1 MNIRQNTGKTAHCRS
16 HDWGRADLGPTS
28 PMSRPGRPCPTDCA
42 RGKSG
47 NRGNSGLGAS
57 AVVVIAFGLLA
68 GCGGSQKPEAETAA
82 TAAQKDSNGLSG
94 ETKMSGGDQLI
105 PKVAKRDISDDDRAD
120 FQKVMARYQ
129 AARKEG
135 KVADQCDNL
144 ASAFGR
150 VADSSPNL
158 VEARFDQGAVLQE
171 CGQEDDAVRIWE
183 KMPKYG
189 PAITNLGYV
198 AWRKGDTG
206 RAESLFNRAVEVDPL
221 HTIEARNNI
230 AQLLRD
236 RARRA
241 SSESEKKGYIGQA
254 VTHLRTVLALD
265 SNNLQAFATLAFIY
279 YDLNMLEM
287 AKLVGNQAVKKG
299 EEIATGKF
307 DEEKTEDKASGDKGK
322 KGKKTKR
329 EKAESGDEEDG
340 KLTKEVNV
348 AGEGTGYT
356 PLMKENLALVFNTL
370 GLVDL
375 KRKKISPAI
384 SQFRK
389 AVEMN
394 PKLAEAR
401 LNLAALSLNNR
412 DYKTAEE
419 NFRAVLTMQPK
430 NYEAVIGLG
439 VALRGNKK
447 IDDAEAQY
455 NAAQK
460 LDSSNPA
467 SYFNLGL
474 LYQEYKTGDKP
485 VLQKAQEYY
494 RQFLAKASGNTSD
507 GLRRDAEKRIKDIDE
522 IYVALAEAA
531 KMQAE
536 AEEMQRKAEEQ
547 QKKMEEEMKKM
558 EPAEAKANAAA
569 AGSKDGPAADPNGA
583 PPAGAKEAPAGAS
596 GTQPPPANGGGA
608 APAGPG
614 DGKPADGASLDSGK
628 PKKKKKK

>member
-1 MNIRQNTGKTAHCRS
+1 MNSWNSRNSRHDLNLGRNGLALVTVLTGC
-16 HDWGRADLGPTS
+16 
-28 PMSRPGRPCPTDCA
+28 
-42 RGKSG
+42 
-47 NRGNSGLGAS
+47 
-57 AVVVIAFGLLA
+57 GLLA
-68 GCGGSQKPEAETAA
+68 GCGGQQMPAAESAGTEGGKEEG
-82 TAAQKDSNGLSG
+82 TGLSG
-94 ETKMSGGDQLI
+94 KTKLTGGEQLV
-105 PKVAKRDISDDDRAD
+105 PKVAKRDISDEDRAD
-120 FQKVMARYQ
+120 FEKVMVRYQ
-129 AARKEG
+129 AARKGG
-135 KVADQCDNL
+135 KLDDQCESL
-144 ASAFGR
+144 SSAFAK

-158 VEARFDQGAVLQE
+158 VEARFNQGAVLQE
-171 CGQEDDAVRIWE
+171 CGQEDNAVRIWE
-183 KMPKYG
+183 RMPKYG

-206 RAESLFNRAVEVDPL
+206 RAESMFNRAVEVDPL

-241 SSESEKKGYIGQA
+241 SSDSEKKGYIGQA

-279 YDLNMLEM
+279 YDMNMLEM
-287 AKLVGNQAVKKG
+287 AKLVGNQAIKKG

-307 DEEKTEDKASGDKGK
+307 DEEKTEEKGGGDKGSGEKSGGK
-322 KGKKTKR
+322 KGKKAKR
-329 EKAESGDEEDG
+329 ADSDDADG
-340 KLTKEVNV
+340 KLAKEVNV

-356 PLMKENLALVFNTL
+356 PQMKENLALVFNTL
-370 GLVDL
+370 GLVEL

-389 AVEMN
+389 SVEMN
-394 PKLAEAR
+394 PKLPEAR

-419 NFRAVLTMQPK
+419 NFRAVLGMQPK
-430 NYEAVIGLG
+430 NYEAAIGLG

-447 IDDAEAQY
+447 IDEAEAQY

-474 LYQEYKTGDKP
+474 LYQEYKSGEKP
-485 VLQKAQEYY
+485 MLQKAQEYY
-494 RQFLAKASGNTSD
+494 RQFLSKVGGNTPDS
-507 GLRRDAEKRIKDIDE
+507 LRREAEKRIKDIDE

-547 QKKMEEEMKKM
+547 QKKMEEEMKKQD
-558 EPAEAKANAAA
+558 AADAKAKADEAAA
-569 AGSKDGPAADPNGA
+569 AKDTAARRPQGWGRRRYKRRPGCPRVA
-583 PPAGAKEAPAGAS
+583 PSRPGEWLRAGRRWRRTGRRRAGRVEGKSEGKSDDGTADEAK
-596 GTQPPPANGGGA
+596 
-608 APAGPG
+608 
-614 DGKPADGASLDSGK
+614 GKG
-628 PKKKKKK
+628 KKKKKK

>member
-1 MNIRQNTGKTAHCRS
+1 MSMFIPTRS
-16 HDWGRADLGPTS
+16 TNPRNNMRNNNQSPSADRIMPRLALG
-28 PMSRPGRPCPTDCA
+28 
-42 RGKSG
+42 
-47 NRGNSGLGAS
+47 
-57 AVVVIAFGLLA
+57 VVLAAACLLA
-68 GCGGSQKPEAETAA
+68 GCGETQKPAAETAA
-82 TAAQKDSNGLSG
+82 SEEKATGLSG
-94 ETKMSGGDQLI
+94 QSKLKNGEQLI
-105 PKVAKRDISDDDRAD
+105 PKVAKRDISEDDRAD
-120 FQKVMARYQ
+120 FEKVLARYMS
-129 AARKEG
+129 ARKDG

-144 ASAFGR
+144 SSGFGK
-150 VADSSPNL
+150 VADASPTL
-158 VEARFDQGAVLQE
+158 MEARFNQGAVLQE

-206 RAESLFNRAVEVDPL
+206 RAESMFSRAVEVDPL
-221 HTIEARNNI
+221 HTIEARNNL

-279 YDLNMLEM
+279 YDMNMLEM
-287 AKLVGNQAVKKG
+287 AKLVGTQAIKKG

-307 DEEKTEDKASGDKGK
+307 DEEKTEDKAGGEKGGK
-322 KGKKTKR
+322 KSKKAR
-329 EKAESGDEEDG
+329 HAEAAAGDEDG
-340 KLTKEVNV
+340 KLAKEVNV

-356 PLMKENLALVFNTL
+356 KDMKDNLALVFNTL
-370 GLVDL
+370 GLVEL

-384 SQFRK
+384 SQFKK

-419 NFRAVLTMQPK
+419 NFRAVLGMQPK
-430 NYEAVIGLG
+430 NFEASIGLG

-447 IDDAEAQY
+447 IDEAETQY
-455 NAAQK
+455 VAAQK

-474 LYQEYKTGDKP
+474 LYQDYKGGDKP

-494 RQFLAKASGNTSD
+494 RQFLSKVSD
-507 GLRRDAEKRIKDIDE
+507 KTPDSLRRDAEKRIKDIDE

-558 EPAEAKANAAA
+558 EAAEAKAKADAPSA
-569 AGSKDGPAADPNGA
+569 DSAKAGPAAGTA
-583 PPAGAKEAPAGAS
+583 
-596 GTQPPPANGGGA
+596 GTQPPSANGAA
-608 APAGPG
+608 APAAAPAATSGAG
-614 DGKPADGASLDSGK
+614 AVEGTPADGTADKETGK
-628 PKKKKKK
+628 AKGKKTKKK

>member
-1 MNIRQNTGKTAHCRS
+1 MIIQKTSWFALT
-16 HDWGRADLGPTS
+16 AV
-28 PMSRPGRPCPTDCA
+28 
-42 RGKSG
+42 
-47 NRGNSGLGAS
+47 SGLW
-57 AVVVIAFGLLA
+57 LA
-68 GCGGSQKPEAETAA
+68 GCGGTQTPGAETAA
-82 TAAQKDSNGLSG
+82 SEGGGKPESGLSG
-94 ETKMSGGDQLI
+94 ASSSKISTAGAEQLV
-105 PKVAKRDISDDDRAD
+105 KVKKRDISEEDRAE
-120 FQKVMARYQ
+120 FEKVMARYQ
-129 AARKEG
+129 AARKGG
-135 KVADQCDNL
+135 KVGDQCDSL
-144 ASAFGR
+144 SSSFGK

-158 VEARFDQGAVLQE
+158 VEARFNQGAVLQE

-206 RAESLFNRAVEVDPL
+206 RAESMFSRAVEVDPL

-241 SSESEKKGYIGQA
+241 SSDGEKKGYIGQA

-279 YDLNMLEM
+279 YDMNMLEM
-287 AKLVGNQAVKKG
+287 AKLVGNQAIKKG

-307 DEEKTEDKASGDKGK
+307 DEEKTEEKGGGEKGAK
-322 KGKKTKR
+322 KGKKAK
-329 EKAESGDEEDG
+329 KADSAEEDDG
-340 KLTKEVNV
+340 KLAKEVNV

-356 PLMKENLALVFNTL
+356 QGMKESLALVFNTL
-370 GLVDL
+370 GLVEL

-384 SQFRK
+384 GQFKK

-419 NFRAVLTMQPK
+419 NFRSVIGMQPK
-430 NYEAVIGLG
+430 NYEAAIGLG

-455 NAAQK
+455 HAAQK

-474 LYQEYKTGDKP
+474 LYQDYKGGDKP

-494 RQFLAKASGNTSD
+494 RQFLSKAGGNTPE
-507 GLRRDAEKRIKDIDE
+507 LFRKDAEKRIKDIDE

-536 AEEMQRKAEEQ
+536 SEEMQRKAEEQ

-558 EPAEAKANAAA
+558 EAAEAKAKTDSAGAGAAGANDAAA
-569 AGSKDGPAADPNGA
+569 APPAKGA
-583 PPAGAKEAPAGAS
+583 AGAKEAAQAPGAKGSATVPA
-596 GTQPPPANGGGA
+596 GTQPPSAGGSGTPPGA
-608 APAGPG
+608 AGAAAPPASGVE
-614 DGKPADGASLDSGK
+614 GKTEAQSADGTVDPGK
-628 PKKKKKK
+628 GKKKKKK

>member
-1 MNIRQNTGKTAHCRS
+1 MLFERAEELGRLIGQTTEAKALRRS
-16 HDWGRADLGPTS
+16 EEALRNDET
-28 PMSRPGRPCPTDCA
+28 A
-42 RGKSG
+42 RGH
-47 NRGNSGLGAS
+47 LETMQT
-57 AVVVIAFGLLA
+57 LA
-68 GCGGSQKPEAETAA
+68 RQMDQAMAQGQMPEEG
-82 TAAQKDSNGLSG
+82 AAQQYEQSVREFELSPVG
-94 ETKMSGGDQLI
+94 QGYI
-105 PKVAKRDISDDDRAD
+105 VARTN
-120 FQKVMARYQ
+120 FEKVMARYQ
-129 AARKEG
+129 AARKDGKVEDQCESLSSAFG
-135 KVADQCDNL
+135 KVAD
-144 ASAFGR
+144 
-150 VADSSPNL
+150 SSSGL
-158 VEARFDQGAVLQE
+158 VEARFNQGAVLQE
-171 CGQEDDAVRIWE
+171 CGQEDNAVRIWE

-189 PAITNLGYV
+189 PAVTNLGYV

-206 RAESLFNRAVEVDPL
+206 RAESMFNRAVEVDPL
-221 HTIEARNNI
+221 HTIEARNNL

-241 SSESEKKGYIGQA
+241 SSDSEKKGYIGQA

-279 YDLNMLEM
+279 YDMNMLEM
-287 AKLVGNQAVKKG
+287 AKLVGNQAIKKG
-299 EEIATGKF
+299 DEIATGKF
-307 DEEKTEDKASGDKGK
+307 DEEKTEEKGGGEKGGK
-322 KGKKTKR
+322 KGKKAKR
-329 EKAESGDEEDG
+329 AETDDDDG
-340 KLTKEVNV
+340 KLAKEVNV
-348 AGEGTGYT
+348 VGEGTGYT
-356 PLMKENLALVFNTL
+356 RQMKENLALVYNTL
-370 GLVDL
+370 GLVEL

-384 SQFRK
+384 GQFKK

-419 NFRAVLTMQPK
+419 NFRAVLGMQPK

-447 IDDAEAQY
+447 IDEAEAQY

-494 RQFLAKASGNTSD
+494 RQFLSKVGGNTPDS
-507 GLRRDAEKRIKDIDE
+507 LRREAEKRIKDIDE

-547 QKKMEEEMKKM
+547 QKKMEEEMKKQDAADAKAKAD
-558 EPAEAKANAAA
+558 EATAAEAKAKADG
-569 AGSKDGPAADPNGA
+569 AGAGA
-583 PPAGAKEAPAGAS
+583 TPAGTGAGAGPKEGAPAGG
-596 GTQPPPANGGGA
+596 GTQPQPATGAAPAGGA
-608 APAGPG
+608 APAAGAAPG
-614 DGKPADGASLDSGK
+614 QVEGAPADETKAKG
-628 PKKKKKK
+628 KKKKKK

>member
-1 MNIRQNTGKTAHCRS
+1 MVQ
-16 HDWGRADLGPTS
+16 
-28 PMSRPGRPCPTDCA
+28 
-42 RGKSG
+42 
-47 NRGNSGLGAS
+47 
-57 AVVVIAFGLLA
+57 
-68 GCGGSQKPEAETAA
+68 
-82 TAAQKDSNGLSG
+82 
-94 ETKMSGGDQLI
+94 
-105 PKVAKRDISDDDRAD
+105 RDISEDDRGQ
-120 FQKVMARYQ
+120 FEKVLARYQ

-135 KVADQCDNL
+135 KVADQCDSL
-144 ASAFGR
+144 SSGFGK
-150 VADSSPNL
+150 VADSSPGL
-158 VEARFDQGAVLQE
+158 AEARFNQGAVLQE

-189 PAITNLGYV
+189 PAITNLGFV

-221 HTIEARNNI
+221 HTIEARNNL

-236 RARRA
+236 RARKA
-241 SSESEKKGYIGQA
+241 GSDGEKKQYIGQA

-279 YDLNMLEM
+279 YDMNMLEM
-287 AKLVGNQAVKKG
+287 SKLVGNQAIKKG

-307 DEEKTEDKASGDKGK
+307 DEEKTETRGAGGEKGAGSKKAKKAKHAAEGEAGD
-322 KGKKTKR
+322 
-329 EKAESGDEEDG
+329 DEG
-340 KLTKEVNV
+340 KLAKEVNV

-356 PLMKENLALVFNTL
+356 RDMKENLALVYNTM
-370 GLVDL
+370 GLVEL

-384 SQFRK
+384 SQFKK

-419 NFRAVLTMQPK
+419 NFRAVIGMQPK
-430 NYEAVIGLG
+430 NYEAAIGLG

-447 IDDAEAQY
+447 IDEAEAQY

-474 LYQEYKTGDKP
+474 LYQDYKGGDKP
-485 VLQKAQEYY
+485 MLQKAQEYY
-494 RQFLAKASGNTSD
+494 RQFLAKVGGNTPDS
-507 GLRRDAEKRIKDIDE
+507 LRRDAEKRIKDIDE

-536 AEEMQRKAEEQ
+536 AEEMQKKAEEQ
-547 QKKMEEEMKKM
+547 QKKMEEEMKKQD
-558 EPAEAKANAAA
+558 AADAKAKGEAAP
-569 AGSKDGPAADPNGA
+569 AGGAQDPL
-583 PPAGAKEAPAGAS
+583 PAGAAP
-596 GTQPPPANGGGA
+596 GTQPPAANGGSAPAPAAGGA
-608 APAGPG
+608 AAGAGAVEGATDDAGGAARSRKRRGRSRSSRNQVRGERFAAAWSKRAGSIPG
-614 DGKPADGASLDSGK
+614 GVAARAIFQKVTTNWNFSAPRLSLSGQTGFQ
-628 PKKKKKK
+628 PGQGERCQ

>member
-1 MNIRQNTGKTAHCRS
+1 MSMSIEKMMSTNTRNHMPNIWRTEQNGQQHHQRMGRDLTGLAL
-16 HDWGRADLGPTS
+16 AMAL
-28 PMSRPGRPCPTDCA
+28 A
-42 RGKSG
+42 
-47 NRGNSGLGAS
+47 GLAMT
-57 AVVVIAFGLLA
+57 A
-68 GCGGSQKPEAETAA
+68 GCGGPQTPATETAA
-82 TAAQKDSNGLSG
+82 SEKGTGLAG
-94 ETKMSGGDQLI
+94 ENKLKNGDQLV
-105 PKVAKRDISDDDRAD
+105 PKVVHRDISEDDRGQ
-120 FQKVMARYQ
+120 FEKVLARYQ
-129 AARKEG
+129 AARKDG
-135 KVADQCDNL
+135 KVADQCDSL
-144 ASAFGR
+144 SSGFGK
-150 VADSSPNL
+150 VADSSPGL
-158 VEARFDQGAVLQE
+158 AEARFNQAAVLQE

-189 PAITNLGYV
+189 PAIANLGYV

-221 HTIEARNNI
+221 HTIEARNNL

-236 RARRA
+236 RARKA
-241 SSESEKKGYIGQA
+241 GSDGEKKQYIGQA

-279 YDLNMLEM
+279 YDMNMLEM
-287 AKLVGNQAVKKG
+287 SKLVGNQAIKKG

-307 DEEKTEDKASGDKGK
+307 DEEKTETRGGSEKGASKKAK
-322 KGKKTKR
+322 KAKHA
-329 EKAESGDEEDG
+329 AEGEAGDEEG
-340 KLTKEVNV
+340 KLAKEVNV

-356 PLMKENLALVFNTL
+356 RDMKENLALVYNTM
-370 GLVDL
+370 GLVEL

-419 NFRAVLTMQPK
+419 NFRAAIGMQPK
-430 NYEAVIGLG
+430 NYEAAIGLG

-447 IDDAEAQY
+447 IDEAEAQY

-474 LYQEYKTGDKP
+474 LYQDYKGGDKP
-485 VLQKAQEYY
+485 MLQKAQEYY
-494 RQFLAKASGNTSD
+494 RQFLAKVGGNTPDS
-507 GLRRDAEKRIKDIDE
+507 LRRDAEKRIKDIDE

-536 AEEMQRKAEEQ
+536 AEEMQKKAEEQ
-547 QKKMEEEMKKM
+547 QKKMEEEMKKQD
-558 EPAEAKANAAA
+558 AADAKAKGEA
-569 AGSKDGPAADPNGA
+569 
-583 PPAGAKEAPAGAS
+583 APAGAPQDPAAAGAAP
-596 GTQPPPANGGGA
+596 GTQPPAANGGSAPAPAAAGGAGAVEGA
-608 APAGPG
+608 AG
-614 DGKPADGASLDSGK
+614 DADAAAK

>member
-1 MNIRQNTGKTAHCRS
+1 MNIREKTGNTDPGSRC
-16 HDWGRADLGPTS
+16 TS
-28 PMSRPGRPCPTDCA
+28 ANARIGVTTLQSRPNGRLA
-42 RGKSG
+42 
-47 NRGNSGLGAS
+47 LA
-57 AVVVIAFGLLA
+57 AVLMGFGLLV
-68 GCGGSQKPEAETAA
+68 GCGGSQKPEAETAG
-82 TAAQKDSNGLSG
+82 TEAQKDATGLSG
-94 ETKMSGGDQLI
+94 DTKMKGGDQLI

-120 FQKVMARYQ
+120 FQKVLARYQ
-129 AARKEG
+129 AARKDG
-135 KVADQCDNL
+135 KVVDQCESL
-144 ASAFGR
+144 SSAFGK
-150 VADSSPNL
+150 VADSSPSL
-158 VEARFDQGAVLQE
+158 VEARFDQAAVLQE

-206 RAESLFNRAVEVDPL
+206 RAESMFNRAVEVDPL

-236 RARRA
+236 RARRS

-307 DEEKTEDKASGDKGK
+307 DEEKTEDRAGDKGGK
-322 KGKKTKR
+322 KGKKAKK
-329 EKAESGDEEDG
+329 EKVEAGEEEDG
-340 KLTKEVNV
+340 KLAKEVNV

-356 PLMKENLALVFNTL
+356 LQMKENLALVFNTL
-370 GLVDL
+370 GLVEL

-384 SQFRK
+384 SQFKK

-412 DYKTAEE
+412 DYKTAED

-467 SYFNLGL
+467 SYYNLGL

-485 VLQKAQEYY
+485 VLQKAQDYY
-494 RQFLAKASGNTSD
+494 RQFLAKASGNTPD

-558 EPAEAKANAAA
+558 EAAEAKANAASAGGKDAPASGQKEGTPGA
-569 AGSKDGPAADPNGA
+569 AGKETSAVPA
-583 PPAGAKEAPAGAS
+583 
-596 GTQPPPANGGGA
+596 GTQPPAANAGGA
-608 APAGPG
+608 SPME
-614 DGKPADGASLDSGK
+614 GKPEDGANQDTGK
-628 PKKKKKK
+628 AAKKKKKK